1 MMQSQFRMNEWM
13 NGKVIFIMEN
23 SLCVIV
29 SEQNFGAQISVSY
42 TAAVILIDFFLFL
55 NVTLLHTADFFF
67 RSGHRWD
74 IIAVSIVILPS
85 FVVILL
91 GFRIH
96 VPKGTYRSGSLFIL
110 IYLLLFTHASNTL
123 AFFATRS
130 SLILYITK
138 YTSIMSYRDLRSM

>member
-1 MMQSQFRMNEWM
+1 MNEWKGDIY
-13 NGKVIFIMEN
+13 NGKFSVCDCQWAKFRSPN
-23 SLCVIV
+23 
-29 SEQNFGAQISVSY
+29 ISQLHRRGY
-42 TAAVILIDFFLFL
+42 IDRFFLFL